1 MNKFWTM
8 TQMTELV
15 HWFKLLETLNQFKKS
30 EEPSKLKTSKTT
42 FCNLMSH
49 LKFTGAIS
57 P

>member
-15 HWFKLLETLNQFKKS
+15 HWFKLVDTLNQFKKS
-30 EEPSKLKTSKTT
+30 EELSKLKTSKTT
-42 FCNLMSH
+42 FCNLMSPS
-49 LKFTGAIS
+49 KFMGEIC